1 MEAHNSCND
10 LGCAGP
16 PKGLSRCSNSHRG
29 RFLLCKDREGG
40 CRTLKKTYNFAG
52 QQVPGEE
59 VEFEA
64 EIDRFNVYLLADGT
78 KVKVKA
84 AVLKIVRL
92 DAWTADGDPIY
103 LVNTQPMVASD
114 VPDSLKRRQQ

>member
-1 MEAHNSCND
+1 M
-10 LGCAGP
+10 
-16 PKGLSRCSNSHRG
+16 
-29 RFLLCKDREGG
+29 
-40 CRTLKKTYNFAG
+40 KKTYSFAG

-78 KVKVKA
+78 KVKVKS

-92 DAWTADGDPIY
+92 DAWTADGDPVY
-103 LVNTQPMVASD
+103 LVNTQPMVVFRCPRFAQAETTMNCTDS
-114 VPDSLKRRQQ
+114 DSLVSPSQGANSEIQRGELNELPSMPRLS

>member
-1 MEAHNSCND
+1 M
-10 LGCAGP
+10 
-16 PKGLSRCSNSHRG
+16 
-29 RFLLCKDREGG
+29 
-40 CRTLKKTYNFAG
+40 KKTYSFAG

-92 DAWTADGDPIY
+92 EAWTADGDPIY
-103 LVNTQPMVASD
+103 LVNTQPMVSSD